1 MTKHEEL
8 RELAVAANVIDHNE
22 QRGWYDEECL
32 LEMPIHYPKNARF
45 IAAASPTSILELLDR
60 QDRLEALLR
69 EASEA
74 LKDAFYALN
83 ETPRGKETHTV
94 MKYADAAIA
103 AIEKELTP

>member
-8 RELAVAANVIDHNE
+8 RRLAEKAAAIYHNE
-22 QRGWYDEECL
+22 EHNWYTVQQL
-32 LEMPIHYPKNARF
+32 SFGVTIPKNARF
-45 IAAASPTSILELLDR
+45 IAAASPDVVLALLDR

>member
-60 QDRLEALLR
+60 QDRLEALITKLHAAKGR
-69 EASEA
+69 YHSQQAA
-74 LKDAFYALN
+74 CDLFDAVGLKN
-83 ETPRGKETHTV
+83 ERPVK
-94 MKYADAAIA
+94 
-103 AIEKELTP
+103 